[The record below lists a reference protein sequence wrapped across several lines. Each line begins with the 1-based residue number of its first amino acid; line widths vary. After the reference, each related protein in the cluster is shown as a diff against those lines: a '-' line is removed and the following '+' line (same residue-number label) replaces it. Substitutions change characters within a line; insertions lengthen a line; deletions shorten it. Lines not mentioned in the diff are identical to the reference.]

1 METYRFEHA
10 AMATE
15 FVLTIKNEEAEYANS
30 VCQQVFDLID
40 TLETKLSRFVPDSDI
55 SRINRMKKAGEQL
68 PVDFETWEV
77 VKKAIYITALSY
89 GAFDIG
95 VAKHMDVFRATKERI
110 LTEFEMNKALQ
121 KVQQDKQNAR
131 LFVDPDKPMVYCVE
145 PGMYFDLGGI
155 GKGYALDQVEKL
167 MHELEVSTY
176 SLSAGESTIL
186 FKNDTSVLPYWSYA
200 ISTKTEQKTLQ
211 LSNVTVSASGTYFQ
225 GNHIFDPRTGDN
237 DFVPDSDRVWVA
249 AKDSAYSDAFSTAFF
264 LLSAEEIEEI
274 VAENEKILWMAYSK
288 EGTMNF
294 VPENDIY

>member
-1 METYRFEHA
+1 METHRFEHA

-15 FVLTIKNEEAEYANS
+15 FVLTIKNEEAEYADS
-30 VCQQVFDLID
+30 ICQQVFDLID

-55 SRINRMKKAGEQL
+55 ARINRMKAGDQL
-68 PVDFETWEV
+68 AVDYETWEV
-77 VKKAIYITALSY
+77 IKKGIDISALSY

-110 LTEFEMNKALQ
+110 LTEFEMAKALD
-121 KVQQDKQNAR
+121 KVQVDKQNAR
-131 LFVDPDKPMVYCVE
+131 LFVDPDNPMVYCVE
-145 PGMYFDLGGI
+145 PGLYFDLGGI

-167 MHELEVSTY
+167 MLELEVNTY

-186 FKNDTSVLPYWSYA
+186 FRNDTTKLPYWTYPIA
-200 ISTKTEQKTLQ
+200 TKTEQRRLQ

-237 DFVPDSDRVWVA
+237 DFVPNTERVWVA

-264 LLSAEEIEEI
+264 LLSIEEIEEI
-274 VAENEKILWMAYSK
+274 VAENEKIIWMAYSK
-288 EGTMNF
+288 DGTMNF